1 MLTLA
6 NILPSQDWLIIL
18 LVIVVLFGVKRLPEI
33 GKSMAEG
40 IHEFKKAARKAQEED
55 ITESPKPEVAPK
67 QD

>member
-1 MLTLA
+1 MLTIA

-40 IHEFKKAARKAQEED
+40 IHEFKKAARKAQEDDAAEA
-55 ITESPKPEVAPK
+55 TKPDAAAK